1 MLTELTANVE
11 LVYEGEPNT
20 YSTLHRISPWMYTN
34 KLCAAGAS
42 LLGSGLWCQHWLEYL
57 LI

>member
-1 MLTELTANVE
+1 MLTELITNVE

-34 KLCAAGAS
+34 KLCAAGFLCLDQAF
-42 LLGSGLWCQHWLEYL
+42 GANIGWNTC
-57 LI
+57 